1 MSIYKKKSRFLV
13 SKKENLFGLKD
24 PDATMNLKR
33 RTKEKIRSKKTF
45 NKTSIKKI
53 VYIPKLNEIMT
64 AFLSLVG
71 QHHFV
76 VAMDFIII
84 LNRAA
89 YQAICGYNVL
99 RPGIAIDNP
108 HKIFAGILKL
118 CGLDGKIWL
127 KEEPLNDIISKFY
140 GITSGIRYTIGYTT

>member
-1 MSIYKKKSRFLV
+1 MSISKKKSRLLV

-24 PDATMNLKR
+24 PDATMNLKH
-33 RTKEKIRSKKTF
+33 RTKEKIRSKKTS
-45 NKTSIKKI
+45 KRKV

-84 LNRAA
+84 SNRAT
-89 YQAICGYNVL
+89 YQAICGYNVSH
-99 RPGIAIDNP
+99 PGISIDNP
-108 HKIFAGILKL
+108 HKFFAGILKL
-118 CGLDGKIWL
+118 CGLDGKVWL
-127 KEEPLNDIISKFY
+127 KEEPVNDIITKFY